1 MININLVKSNF
12 INSLKSKMSQ
22 DEIKSIWDTW
32 VLCEI
37 LNLTKIQCIIDQNI
51 DINSYNVSKINDLI
65 SHLLANNPIQ
75 YFFGYSYFKNLKITL
90 DSNVLI
96 PRIETEE
103 LVDLVLS
110 KINKKGFNGIDIG
123 TGSGCISILLKK
135 ELKLNMYAVDFS
147 PDVLNRAKIN
157 AKNHNVNLQF
167 KLLNI
172 LNFDKYDLF
181 PNFDFIVSNPPY
193 VLKSE
198 VSIDSNIHAE
208 PTTSIF
214 VNHDDPLVFY
224 RAICVFA
231 QNKLKKSGIMFFEIN
246 PLFHK
251 DLIILFKQYNYS
263 NIETRTDFFGKKR
276 FIIVSS

>member
-12 INSLKSKMSQ
+12 INSLKSKISQ

-37 LNLTKIQCIIDQNI
+37 LNLTKLECIIDQNI
-51 DINSYNVSKINDLI
+51 DINSFNVSKINDLI
-65 SHLLANNPIQ
+65 SHLLANKPIQ

-110 KINKKGFNGIDIG
+110 KTNKKGFNCIDIG
-123 TGSGCISILLKK
+123 TGSGCIAILLKK
-135 ELKLNMYAVDFS
+135 KLKFNMYAVDFS
-147 PDVLNRAKIN
+147 QDILNRAKIN
-157 AKNHNVNLQF
+157 AKNHNVNIHF

-172 LNFDKYDLF
+172 LNFDKYDLL

-198 VSIDSNIHAE
+198 VSLDSNVHAE

-214 VNHDDPLVFY
+214 VKQDDPLVFY
-224 RAICVFA
+224 KAICVFA

-246 PLFHK
+246 PVFHK
-251 DLIILFKQYNYS
+251 DLIILFKQFNYS
-263 NIETRTDFFGKKR
+263 NIETRKDFFGKKR